1 MFYLFIV
8 LWKDAATQM
17 FYSISVGFGAMITFA
32 SYNNFHNNV
41 VRDAL
46 IVVSLDAATCVFAGV
61 TVFSVLGYRQH
72 ITGIPVTEVGLDVTS
87 AILTIGND

>member
-1 MFYLFIV
+1 
-8 LWKDAATQM
+8 
-17 FYSISVGFGAMITFA
+17 MITFA

-61 TVFSVLGYRQH
+61 TVFSILGYRQH
-72 ITGIPVTEVGLDVTS
+72 ITGIPVTEVGLDVPTILMLIKTS
-87 AILTIGND
+87 YLP